1 MIPIAATCKMW
12 HSSSEFITADA
23 KVDGWTEKK
32 LVFTSAMIEEK
43 TLSCKWEVKLSEKQ
57 NFKPLSSSFPVCW
70 DQVLI
75 GSNSLWYSSM
85 SLVCLSSL
93 LR

>member
-43 TLSCKWEVKLSEKQ
+43 TLSCK
-57 NFKPLSSSFPVCW
+57 
-70 DQVLI
+70 
-75 GSNSLWYSSM
+75 
-85 SLVCLSSL
+85 
-93 LR
+93 